1 MPASLLPPLPALHP
15 AVPANP
21 LQPPQGVVGIG
32 ASAGGLEALSVLLAS
47 VPAGSG
53 LAFVVVQHLDPSRVS
68 LLPAL
73 LQHVCHLRVLEAV
86 DGSAL
91 AAERVYVVPP
101 NADLQLAGGKLR
113 VVKRPPDTHAQHPID
128 GFFHSLAADCGRR
141 AIGIV
146 LSGMGSDGT
155 VGLRAIQAA
164 GGITLAQ
171 DPASAG
177 FDSMPRAAILAGVV
191 DEVLAPDVMGPSL
204 QQLQAGLAGGAGRG
218 HGRRK
223 ALHELMQLLQAR
235 TGHDFTGYKLNTVL
249 RRIERRM
256 KLHQLVE
263 LDDYVAFL
271 RETPGEVQLLFREL
285 LIGVTSFFR
294 DGAVW
299 QYLREVT
306 LPAMMARH
314 PQGIALKAWVPAC
327 STGEEAYTLAMVF
340 SEALEAAGRP
350 AACTLQIFATDLDP
364 DAIERA
370 RLGVFPRSI
379 ADSISPAR
387 LARHFEPCGKGY
399 RVRKV
404 LRNMIIFAQQNLIS
418 DPPFTKLDLLS
429 CRNLLIYFTPKLQ
442 EQLIP
447 LFHYALK
454 RDGVLVLGSADSP
467 GSFTDL
473 FTPDGN
479 GRVYRRLDGPPRR
492 IASYFPTR
500 VAAAACPQVAETKN
514 QHMSSSLQT
523 RVEHLLLN
531 RHTPA
536 AVLVNAAGDILY
548 VHGRTGG
555 FLEAAAGKANWNVHA
570 MVREELRYEM
580 AELIHRALAS
590 GQLETARGLLL
601 RDAERVRQVSMTAEA
616 LSDESEQ
623 SEVLVTFSSEA
634 VPSARRRKA
643 KDPQVQELEQQLA
656 LARQELQSVRDEMQT
671 SREELKS
678 ANEELQSTNEELQ
691 STNEE
696 LTTSKEE
703 MQSLNEE
710 LYTVNAELQS
720 KVDDLSLV
728 NGDMKN
734 LLDNTGIAVIFLDN
748 ELKIRRFTT
757 QATQIYRL
765 IAADVGRALTDIVG
779 DLQYTELDQD
789 ARKVLGSLIYCER
802 QIPTSDGRWFV
813 VRILPYR
820 TVANVVDGLVVTFF
834 NISGMKQLE
843 ARLER
848 GGDMGAP

>member
-1 MPASLLPPLPALHP
+1 
-15 AVPANP
+15 
-21 LQPPQGVVGIG
+21 
-32 ASAGGLEALSVLLAS
+32 
-47 VPAGSG
+47 
-53 LAFVVVQHLDPSRVS
+53 
-68 LLPAL
+68 
-73 LQHVCHLRVLEAV
+73 
-86 DGSAL
+86 
-91 AAERVYVVPP
+91 
-101 NADLQLAGGKLR
+101 
-113 VVKRPPDTHAQHPID
+113 
-128 GFFHSLAADCGRR
+128 
-141 AIGIV
+141 
-146 LSGMGSDGT
+146 
-155 VGLRAIQAA
+155 
-164 GGITLAQ
+164 
-171 DPASAG
+171 
-177 FDSMPRAAILAGVV
+177 MPRAAILAGVV
-191 DEVLAPDVMGPSL
+191 DEVLAPDQVGPSL
-204 QQLQAGLAGGAGRG
+204 HALLAAGAESGPLRG
-218 HGRRK
+218 KGRRK
-223 ALHELMQLLQAR
+223 ALHELMQLLQVR
-235 TGHDFTGYKLNTVL
+235 TGHNFSGYKLNTVL

-256 KLHQLVE
+256 KLHQAASLE
-263 LDDYVAFL
+263 DYVAYL
-271 RETPGEVQLLFREL
+271 RQAPGEVQLLFREM

-299 QYLREVT
+299 EHLRTVT
-306 LPAMMARH
+306 LPQLLARY
-314 PQGIALKAWVPAC
+314 PRGAALKAWVPAC

-340 SEALEAAGRP
+340 CEAVETARLP
-350 AACTLQIFATDLDP
+350 APYTLQIFATDLDP

-370 RLGVFPRSI
+370 RLGLFPRAM
-379 ADSISPAR
+379 ADTMPAER

-399 RVRKV
+399 RVRKA
-404 LRNMIIFAQQNLIS
+404 LRNMIIFAQQNVIS

-442 EQLIP
+442 EHLIP

-454 RDGVLVLGSADSP
+454 PDGVLVLGSADSP

-473 FTPDGN
+473 FAPDGN
-479 GRVYRRLDGPPRR
+479 GRVYRRLAGPPRR
-492 IASYFPTR
+492 IANYFPTR
-500 VAAAACPQVAETKN
+500 VAVAASPQITATKN
-514 QHMSSSLQT
+514 PHMSSSLQT
-523 RVEHLLLN
+523 RVEHALLN

-536 AVLVNAAGDILY
+536 AVLVNAGGDILY

-570 MVREELRYEM
+570 MVREELRYEL
-580 AELIHRALAS
+580 AGLIQRSLGS
-590 GQLETARGLLL
+590 DRPESTRGLLL
-601 RDAERVRQVSMTAEA
+601 RDEDRVRQVAMTAEA
-616 LSDESEQ
+616 Q
-623 SEVLVTFSSEA
+623 SGEDDQPLVLVTFHSEP
-634 VPSARRRKA
+634 VPVSRRRKP
-643 KDPQVQELEQQLA
+643 KDPQVQELEQQLL
-656 LARQELQSVRDEMQT
+656 LARQELQTVRDEMQT

-779 DLQYTELDQD
+779 DLQYSALDGD
-789 ARKVLGSLIYCER
+789 ARAVLSSLVYCER
-802 QIPTSDGRWFV
+802 QIPTSDGRWFM

-834 NISGMKQLE
+834 NISGLKQLE
-843 ARLER
+843 ARLQNN
-848 GGDMGAP
+848 GDGSAAA